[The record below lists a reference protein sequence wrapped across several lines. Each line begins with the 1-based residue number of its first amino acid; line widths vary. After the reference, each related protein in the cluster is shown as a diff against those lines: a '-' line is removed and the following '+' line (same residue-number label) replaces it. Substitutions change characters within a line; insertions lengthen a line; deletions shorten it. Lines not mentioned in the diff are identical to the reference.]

1 MIHEVRALAAPIDVR
16 AGDTVQ
22 TVAGYAAVFNSVTDI
37 GGYFREQIAP
47 GAFDA
52 ALSADI
58 RALFN
63 HDTAHVLGRSTAGTL
78 RLASDER
85 GLAVEIDMPDTSTA
99 RDLVTSMKRGDISG
113 MSFGF
118 AVTKQSWDESGDTP
132 LRTIEAVDLFEV
144 SIVTFP
150 AYADT
155 EVAVRSLEAYR
166 AERRTHNFNAAA
178 KRLRMKTTLALRGV
192 KLGAIQP

>member
-1 MIHEVRALAAPIDVR
+1 MQHEIRALAAPIDLR
-16 AGDTVQ
+16 AGDAVQ
-22 TVAGYAAVFNSVTDI
+22 TAAGYAAVFNSITDI

-47 GAFDA
+47 GAFDS
-52 ALSADI
+52 ALTADV

-63 HDTAHVLGRSTAGTL
+63 HDTGLVLGRTTANTL

-85 GLAVEIDMPDTSTA
+85 GLAVEIDMPDTAFA
-99 RDLVTSMKRGDISG
+99 RDLGVSMKRGDITG

-118 AVTKQSWDESGDTP
+118 MVTKQNWDESGDTP

-155 EVAVRSLEAYR
+155 AVAVRTLDAFR
-166 AERRTHNFNAAA
+166 NERRAQNFNAAA
-178 KRLRMKTTLALRGV
+178 RRLRMKTTLALTSARS
-192 KLGAIQP
+192 KA

>member
-1 MIHEVRALAAPIDVR
+1 MQHEIRALAAPIDVR
-16 AGDTVQ
+16 ASDAVQ
-22 TVAGYAAVFNSVTDI
+22 TVAGYAAVYNSITDI

-47 GAFDA
+47 GAFDS
-52 ALSADI
+52 ALNADV

-63 HDTAHVLGRSTAGTL
+63 HDTAHVLGRTTASTL

-85 GLAVEIDMPDTSTA
+85 GLAVEIDMPDTA
-99 RDLVTSMKRGDISG
+99 LGRDLAVSMKRGDITG

-118 AVTKQSWDESGDTP
+118 MVTKQSWDESGDTP

-178 KRLRMKTTLALRGV
+178 RRLRMKTTLALKGV
-192 KLGAIQP
+192 GSKA

>member
-1 MIHEVRALAAPIDVR
+1 MQHEIRALAAPIDVR
-16 AGDTVQ
+16 ASDTAQ
-22 TVAGYAAVFNSVTDI
+22 TVAGYAAVYNSITDI

-47 GAFDA
+47 GAFDS
-52 ALSADI
+52 ALNADV

-63 HDTAHVLGRSTAGTL
+63 HDTAHVLGRTTASTL

-99 RDLVTSMKRGDISG
+99 RDLVTSMKRGDING

-118 AVTKQSWDESGDTP
+118 VVTKQSWDESGDTP

-155 EVAVRSLEAYR
+155 DVAVRSLEAYR
-166 AERRTHNFNAAA
+166 AERRTQNFNAAA
-178 KRLRMKTTLALRGV
+178 RRLRMKTAIRLAS
-192 KLGAIQP
+192 KA